1 MSLANKAWLLVECLA
16 SVTQTDDK
24 FVNFLVSQ
32 SRTLLDERKNSEAD
46 MSASVTRRDVFRQI
60 WN

>member
-1 MSLANKAWLLVECLA
+1 MTLNNKAWLLVKCLA
-16 SVTQTDDK
+16 SVRKTDDR
-24 FVNFLVSQ
+24 FVDFLVSQ
-32 SRTLLDERKNSEAD
+32 SRTLLDERRNSEAD